1 MEQLTQNWLC
11 WVIVLLAVFCYQ
23 QLWSELLILRE
34 NNLNID
40 DQEVTRSQQQQE
52 FTGTLIGVLPLLGLF
67 GTIVGLL
74 ECFIGMA
81 SDGASSELVSSGIGD
96 ALLTTQLGI
105 TCAIPA
111 WLLHA
116 YVKACW
122 QRELVSVDII
132 SIDKA
137 TR

>member
-23 QLWSELLILRE
+23 QLWSELLILRK

-81 SDGASSELVSSGIGD
+81 SDGVSSELVSGGIGD

-122 QRELVSVDII
+122 QRELVSVDAI
-132 SIDKA
+132 STDKVIG
-137 TR
+137 

>member
-23 QLWSELLILRE
+23 QLWSELLILRK

-81 SDGASSELVSSGIGD
+81 SDGASSELVSGGIGD

-122 QRELVSVDII
+122 KRELVSVDII

-137 TR
+137 TG

>member
-1 MEQLTQNWLC
+1 M
-11 WVIVLLAVFCYQ
+11 
-23 QLWSELLILRE
+23 
-34 NNLNID
+34 
-40 DQEVTRSQQQQE
+40 
-52 FTGTLIGVLPLLGLF
+52 LGLF

-81 SDGASSELVSSGIGD
+81 SDGVSSELVSGGIGD

-122 QRELVSVDII
+122 QRELVSVDAI
-132 SIDKA
+132 STDKVIW
-137 TR
+137 

>member
-11 WVIVLLAVFCYQ
+11 WVIVLLAVFTYQ
-23 QLWSELLILRE
+23 QLWSELLILRK
-34 NNLNID
+34 NNLNIGA
-40 DQEVTRSQQQQE
+40 QEAVRSQQQQE
-52 FTGTLIGVLPLLGLF
+52 FTGVLIGALPLLGLL

-81 SDGASSELVSSGIGD
+81 SDGASSELVSGGIGD

-122 QRELVSVDII
+122 QRELVSADVV

-137 TR
+137 IG

>member
-11 WVIVLLAVFCYQ
+11 WVIVFLAVFCYQ
-23 QLWSELLILRE
+23 QLWSELLILRKDDI
-34 NNLNID
+34 NID
-40 DQEVTRSQQQQE
+40 DQEVVRSQQQQA
-52 FTGTLIGVLPLLGLF
+52 FTEILIGVLPLLGLF
-67 GTIVGLL
+67 GTIAGLL

-81 SDGASSELVSSGIGD
+81 SGGANSELVSSGIGD

-122 QRELVSVDII
+122 QRERVSVDVI
-132 SIDKA
+132 SIDKIIG
-137 TR
+137 

>member
-11 WVIVLLAVFCYQ
+11 WVIVFLAVFCYQ
-23 QLWSELLILRE
+23 QLWSELLILRKDDI
-34 NNLNID
+34 NID
-40 DQEVTRSQQQQE
+40 DQEVVRSQQQQA
-52 FTGTLIGVLPLLGLF
+52 FTEILIGVLPLLGLF
-67 GTIVGLL
+67 GTIAGLL

-81 SDGASSELVSSGIGD
+81 SGGANSELISGGIGD

-122 QRELVSVDII
+122 QRELVSVDVI
-132 SIDKA
+132 SIDKIIG
-137 TR
+137 

>member
-1 MEQLTQNWLC
+1 MDKLIDSWLC
-11 WVIVLLAVFCYQ
+11 WVIMLLAIFCYQ
-23 QLWSELLILRE
+23 QLCSELLMLRQTSRNI
-34 NNLNID
+34 NNTDL
-40 DQEVTRSQQQQE
+40 TRSQQAQE

-74 ECFIGMA
+74 ECFVGMA
-81 SDGASSELVSSGIGD
+81 SEGASSELVTSGIGD

-116 YVKACW
+116 YVKASW
-122 QRELVSVDII
+122 ERKHISVETL
-132 SIDKA
+132 STDKA
-137 TR
+137 TG